1 MIWWTSLK
9 AHPGRPV
16 LMAARGLPVRM
27 RGWGRR
33 ARDPSPGGELQGGSW
48 VPTAV
53 AMVLFLVVYG
63 SWQVFRWTPP
73 SDRHLVGD
81 AFFYPVAI
89 AAVFTA
95 WRASQRCSGWRRLQV
110 AWRLLALTSLA
121 YLAGDVAQTVYE
133 LLGAKPYP
141 SVADAF
147 YLAFYPLL
155 LCALLSFPVA
165 RRSEDR
171 VRLAIDLAVVVIGG
185 SAVVVYV
192 VLGPTAIE
200 GSASALQAAFSI
212 AYPVGDMVLLLG
224 LASLLL
230 GQPIPS
236 ARRALQFLTAGLL
249 FYVAGDLAYGYA
261 TLHSGYQGGD
271 SLDTLWMI
279 TLAFAVV
286 AGAAQGA
293 VSQPQQITTDL
304 TREQV
309 GWLPYVAVAVGFVVL
324 LVSQRHHPLF
334 PDLSLTL
341 IAVVLAALVAARQFL
356 AQRDLLGAQGR
367 LRHQA
372 LHDALTGL
380 PNRTLVLDRAEQM
393 LARARRLQTPVA
405 ALYVDVDG
413 FKHVNDTFGH
423 AAGDELLMAVAAR
436 LSGVVRDGDTVGRLG
451 GDEFVVLLDSA
462 TLDAG
467 AELVVERILA
477 VLRQPVE
484 VSGSSERPLVI
495 TASIGVAVGQR
506 ESADQLLRDADLAL
520 YEAKA
525 QGKDRYV
532 LFESSMQTIAQDRLL
547 LEMDLRDALEHDQF
561 FLQYQPTFDLQSQAI
576 FGVEALIRWGH
587 PRRGIISPDQFIP
600 IAEQSGMI
608 LPLGRWVLL
617 EACRQAAA
625 WHGHG
630 HRISIA
636 VNVSARQLERDEFI
650 EDVRDALSDSG
661 LDPAALT
668 LEITETTLMRDAGTA
683 ALRLNSLKDL
693 GVRVAIDDFG
703 TGYSSL
709 AYLRQFPVDALKID
723 RSFIS
728 GAAASKESAA
738 LIHTLVQ
745 LGKSLGLQTLGEG
758 IEELSQLEH
767 LQQEQ
772 CDLGQGFLLARPLDA
787 NDVER
792 FLTTAAIAAR

>member
-1 MIWWTSLK
+1 MIWWTSSK
-9 AHPGRPV
+9 AHLGRPA
-16 LMAARGLPVRM
+16 LMAARGLRVTM
-27 RGWGRR
+27 HGWRR
-33 ARDPSPGGELQGGSW
+33 RTWDPSPGGELQGGSW

-53 AMVLFLVVYG
+53 AMALFLVVYG
-63 SWQVFRWTPP
+63 SWQLFRWTPP
-73 SDRHLVGD
+73 GERHLVGD
-81 AFFYPVAI
+81 AFFYPAAI
-89 AAVFTA
+89 AAAFTA
-95 WRASQRCSGWRRLQV
+95 WRASRRCSGWRRLQV
-110 AWRLLALTSLA
+110 AWRLLALASLA
-121 YLAGDVAQTVYE
+121 FLAGDVAQTVYE
-133 LLGAKPYP
+133 LVGARPYP

-147 YLAFYPLL
+147 YLAFYPLM
-155 LCALLSFPVA
+155 LCGLLSFPAA
-165 RRSEDR
+165 RRSEER

-185 SAVVVYV
+185 SAVVFYV
-192 VLGPTAIE
+192 VLGPTAVA
-200 GSASALQAAFSI
+200 GSASALQATFSI

-230 GQPIPS
+230 GQPIPA
-236 ARRALQFLTAGLL
+236 ARRALQFMAAGLL

-271 SLDTLWMI
+271 ALDTLWMI

-286 AGAAQGA
+286 AGAAQGT
-293 VSQPQQITTDL
+293 VSEQQPIATDR
-304 TREQV
+304 TREHV

-324 LVSQRHHPLF
+324 LVSQRHHPFF
-334 PDLSLTL
+334 PDLSLVL
-341 IAVVLAALVAARQFL
+341 IAVLLAALVAARQYL
-356 AQRDLLGAQGR
+356 AQRDLVGAQDR

-372 LHDALTGL
+372 LHDGLTGL
-380 PNRTLVLDRAEQM
+380 PNRTLVLDRADQM
-393 LARARRLQTPVA
+393 LARARRQQTPVA

-423 AAGDELLMAVAAR
+423 AAGDELLIAVAAR
-436 LSGVVRDGDTVGRLG
+436 LAGVVRDGDTVGRLG
-451 GDEFVVLLDSA
+451 GDEFVILLDSA
-462 TLDAG
+462 TLEAG
-467 AELVVERILA
+467 PELVVERILA

-484 VSGSSERPLVI
+484 VSGSSERPLVV

-506 ESADQLLRDADLAL
+506 ASADQLLRDADLAL

-525 QGKDRYV
+525 KGKDRCV

-547 LEMDLRDALEHDQF
+547 LEMDLGNALEHDQF
-561 FLQYQPTFDLQSQAI
+561 FLQYQPTFDLQNQAI
-576 FGVEALIRWGH
+576 FGVEALIRWRH
-587 PRRGIISPDQFIP
+587 PRRGIVPPDRFIP

-608 LPLGRWVLL
+608 LPIGRWVLL

-625 WHGHG
+625 WHEHG
-630 HRISIA
+630 HPISIA

-650 EDVRDALSDSG
+650 EDVRDALADSG

-668 LEITETTLMRDAGTA
+668 LEITETTLMRDADTA
-683 ALRLNSLKDL
+683 ALRLNSLKEL

-728 GAAASKESAA
+728 GGAASKESAA

-772 CDLGQGFLLARPLDA
+772 CDLGQGFLLAHPLDA
-787 NDVER
+787 TDVER
-792 FLTTAAIAAR
+792 FLTTASPA